1 MVRKVIDSIL
11 PHAEFGRNDHRK
23 DAPPFIRGYTLDSN
37 AGPPITRTDS
47 MISVFRMR
55 SSASGQQPGGAD
67 YVISIEYNSELLNQV
82 S

>member
-1 MVRKVIDSIL
+1 MIQTSKLGCMVRKVIDSIL

-47 MISVFRMR
+47 LISVFRMCPA
-55 SSASGQQPGGAD
+55 ASGRGLCD
-67 YVISIEYNSELLNQV
+67 IDRV
-82 S
+82 